1 MNSKFVKTTFSL
13 LNVDYVRLNK
23 SWNYKNILSPFYRLY
38 LIDEGHGSLGN
49 RSEFIVLESGYLYL
63 VPSFTLC
70 NYDCSGSLGQ
80 YYIQFIEESWS
91 GSSLF
96 LHNRKVFKVK
106 ACEIDFENFRQL
118 LLLNPNRGL
127 VKNDPADYEKSVVLH
142 GFQELNNL
150 VPLAA
155 YIETKGIILQLV
167 SRFLNS
173 DEFWFGE
180 KSNFPPRI
188 QQAVDY
194 IDSHFHL
201 NITVEALAERA
212 SQSPDYFSRLFNVH
226 TGERPLSYVQFKRIE
241 HAQFLMIQSDLSLNE
256 IALKTGFESLSYFS
270 RIFKQRTGQTPSE
283 YKKKNKI
290 V

>member
-1 MNSKFVKTTFSL
+1 MNNKFVKTTFSL
-13 LNVDYVRLNK
+13 LNADYVRLNK

-38 LIDEGHGSLGN
+38 LIDGGHGNLTNWDES
-49 RSEFIVLESGYLYL
+49 ITLESGYLYL

-70 NYDCSGSLGQ
+70 NYDCSGFLGQ

-106 ACEIDFENFRQL
+106 AREADFENFKRL
-118 LLLNPNRGL
+118 LNLNPNRGL

-150 VPLAA
+150 LPLAA

-167 SRFLNS
+167 ARFLNS
-173 DEFWFGE
+173 EEFRIGE
-180 KSNFPPRI
+180 KSNFPPRV

-194 IDSHFHL
+194 IESHFHL
-201 NITVEALAERA
+201 NITVEELAERA
-212 SQSPDYFSRLFNVH
+212 SQSPDYFSRQFNVH

-241 HAQFLMIQSDLSLNE
+241 HAQFLMIQSDLSFNE

>member
-1 MNSKFVKTTFSL
+1 MNNRFVKTTFSL
-13 LNVDYVRLNK
+13 LNVDYVQLNK

-38 LIDEGHGSLGN
+38 LIDAGQGVLASLDE
-49 RSEFIVLESGYLYL
+49 STVLERGYLYL

-106 ACEIDFENFRQL
+106 AKENDFENFRQL
-118 LLLNPNRGL
+118 LRLNPNRGL
-127 VKNDPADYEKSVVLH
+127 VKNDPADYEKSMVLH

-150 VPLAA
+150 LPLAA
-155 YIETKGIILQLV
+155 YIETKGIILQLIA
-167 SRFLNS
+167 RFLDSEDFNI
-173 DEFWFGE
+173 GE
-180 KSNFPPRI
+180 RHNIPPRI

-194 IDSHFHL
+194 IESHFHL
-201 NITVEALAERA
+201 NITVEELAERA
-212 SQSPDYFSRLFNVH
+212 SQSPDYFSRLFNIH
-226 TGERPLSYVQFKRIE
+226 IGERPLSYVQSKRIE
-241 HAQFLMIQSDLSLNE
+241 HAQFLMIQSDLSFNE